1 MAMTDDVPAD
11 WTLEPL
17 LPEERDLL
25 RRLFELYLYD
35 FSEMEHADVD
45 PQGWFLPDASRYVG
59 RYWTEP
65 DRHALLLRVNG
76 NPAGFA
82 LVVDHS
88 PLPDSGHRRYI
99 SDFFVM
105 RAYRRA
111 GYGTAMARATLLRW
125 PGEWQVLEIRA
136 NANAQVIDWDDNPI
150 GGLYVCSNAMSSATA
165 GVYGGGGGTLGPGMT
180 FGYIAGKHVAAQPA
194 S

>member
-1 MAMTDDVPAD
+1 MAMTDAVPAD

-17 LPEERDLL
+17 QPEERDLL

-45 PQGWFLPDASRYVG
+45 PQGWFLPDPSRYVG

-65 DRHALLLRVNG
+65 DRHALLLRVRG

-88 PLPDSGHRRYI
+88 PLPNSGHRRYV

-111 GYGTAMARATLLRW
+111 GYGTAMARETLLRW

-136 NANAQVIDWDDNPI
+136 NPNAQQFWRRTI
-150 GGLYVCSNAMSSATA
+150 GDLT
-165 GVYGGGGGTLGPGMT
+165 GGQLEERWVSQREVVQEFRVRGERE
-180 FGYIAGKHVAAQPA
+180 
-194 S
+194 